1 MLALGY
7 LSLGVVS
14 LGVSS
19 LDVSSLNVEQR
30 NFLSLFPYTRNIQC
44 KLSSK
49 HLYWGMAS
57 TRISQASVITKR
69 REILTLYQ

>member
-30 NFLSLFPYTRNIQC
+30 NFCHCSRTHGIYSVRLAENIYIGEW
-44 KLSSK
+44 LLLVFLK
-49 HLYWGMAS
+49 HL
-57 TRISQASVITKR
+57 
-69 REILTLYQ
+69 